1 MLALQKVNA
10 TPGVCMA
17 FFHSVATL
25 DACITSDEGD
35 KLYSS
40 DFGLAKVHWTTP
52 TGMFDRL
59 RAQMIFQ

>member
-1 MLALQKVNA
+1 
-10 TPGVCMA
+10 MA